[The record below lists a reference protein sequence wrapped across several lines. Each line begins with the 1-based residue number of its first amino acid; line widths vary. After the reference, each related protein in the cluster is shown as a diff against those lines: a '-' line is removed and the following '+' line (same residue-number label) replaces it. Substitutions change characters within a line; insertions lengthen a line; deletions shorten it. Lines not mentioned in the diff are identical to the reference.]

1 MDVYWQIVLIVYLV
15 ISALLLGCIGLDE
28 LLLILV
34 KVERQRVRIF
44 IVQNAIMFP
53 LIDFMSAPFAEI
65 LKQGLKLLVRV
76 FLVHS

>member
-15 ISALLLGCIGLDE
+15 IRALLLGSISLDK

-34 KVERQRVRIF
+34 EVERQRVRIF
-44 IVQNAIMFP
+44 IVQNAVMLP
-53 LIDFMSAPFAEI
+53 LIAFLSAPFAEV
-65 LKQGLKLLVRV
+65 LEQGLELLVRM

>member
-15 ISALLLGCIGLDE
+15 ICALLLGCISLDE

-44 IVQNAIMFP
+44 IVQNAVMFP
-53 LIDFMSAPFAEI
+53 LIAFMSAPFAEV
-65 LKQGLKLLVRV
+65 LKQGLELLVRI